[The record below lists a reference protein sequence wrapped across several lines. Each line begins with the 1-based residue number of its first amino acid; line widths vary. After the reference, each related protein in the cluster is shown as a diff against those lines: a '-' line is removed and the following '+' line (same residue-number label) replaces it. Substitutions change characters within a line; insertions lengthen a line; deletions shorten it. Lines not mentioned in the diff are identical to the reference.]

1 MKRGWL
7 VATAAFFALFCFTIW
22 ESLDLPILDALGPGP
37 GFFPLWL
44 SLIGAVLSFL
54 LAIET
59 ARIPVLG
66 DGTSLRLLGGATG
79 LTPARGA
86 LSRILPIIFA
96 LAGPAAANRPLGWR
110 ITATVVAAVLLIALG
125 ARSPLA
131 IVPFAA
137 AAGFGVFHIFYYWLK
152 VPLPI
157 GTFGI

>member
-66 DGTSLRLLGGATG
+66 DGTSLI
-79 LTPARGA
+79 PDRGA
-86 LSRILPIIFA
+86 LFRIFA
-96 LAGPAAANRPLGWR
+96 IIIVLACAAASLEPLGWR